1 VKRTDRRATAFIGAF
16 HAPQEAMDSQSDT
29 RRHLGRV
36 ALVTSLVAL
45 ALIHPLATV
54 LARFDWRADLLTHFT
69 LPALVLT
76 LVVAAALVRRH
87 PRIALA
93 LGCLALWQGVPL
105 WRYSGSN
112 PVRAEERAA
121 ARLRL
126 LMVNVLVENTRY
138 ADVTALIQRERP
150 DVIGLIEVTP
160 AWITALAEVRAAYP
174 YGVESPAGTDGLVL
188 WFRAPPERIDSPE
201 RPLPGGSSFI
211 HAELR
216 FAGRLRHLW
225 LVHPTMPFVRK
236 NLPELPAL
244 GALVGRTTGSRIV
257 IGDLNTTEG
266 SPWFA
271 DFVRATGLRDSR
283 LGFGRQPSWPAD
295 LPYRITLEHALVSA
309 DLAVVARRL
318 GPEIGSDHF
327 PLILELAPAEGTL
340 DSDAAREAEAEDK
353 SSASHAG
360 AASRPGRGG

>member
-1 VKRTDRRATAFIGAF
+1 
-16 HAPQEAMDSQSDT
+16 MDSRSDT

-36 ALVTSLVAL
+36 AAVTSLVAL
-45 ALIHPLATV
+45 ALIHPLATL

-69 LPALVLT
+69 MPALLVT
-76 LVVAAALVRRH
+76 LVVLAALVRRQ

-93 LGCLALWQGVPL
+93 LGCLALWQAVPL

-112 PVRAEERAA
+112 PVRREERAT

-150 DVIGLIEVTP
+150 DILGLIEVTP
-160 AWITALAEVRAAYP
+160 AWISALAEVRAAYP
-174 YGVESPAGTDGLVL
+174 YGVASATGTDGLVL
-188 WFRAPPERIDSPE
+188 WFRERPERIDPPE
-201 RPLPGGSSFI
+201 RPLPGASPFLHS
-211 HAELR
+211 ELR
-216 FAGRLRHLW
+216 FAGRMRHLW

-236 NLPELPAL
+236 DLPELPAL
-244 GALVGRTTGSRIV
+244 GAVVGRTPGSRIV

-295 LPYRITLEHALVSA
+295 MPYRITLEHALVSA
-309 DLAVVARRL
+309 DLAVVTRRL
-318 GPEIGSDHF
+318 GPEIGSDHL

-340 DSDAAREAEAEDK
+340 DGDAAREAEADDN
-353 SSASHAG
+353 SSDSHAG
-360 AASRPGRGG
+360 AASRPDRGD